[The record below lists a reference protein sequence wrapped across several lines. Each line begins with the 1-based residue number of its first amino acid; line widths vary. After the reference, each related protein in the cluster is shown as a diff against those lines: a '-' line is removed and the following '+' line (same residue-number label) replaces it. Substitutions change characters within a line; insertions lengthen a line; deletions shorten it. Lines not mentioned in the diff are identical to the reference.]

1 MTLMEDIILTDAL
14 SNVLSPTPRAK
25 TGSPYFLNKE
35 IKRNINK
42 RLVSFDSCMLTSA
55 LANMHL
61 LLYFKSLSSFCNLA
75 LI

>member
-25 TGSPYFLNKE
+25 TGSPYFLNKK
-35 IKRNINK
+35 IKRNINA
-42 RLVSFDSCMLTSA
+42 RLESSDSCMLTSA

-61 LLYFKSLSSFCNLA
+61 LLYFKPPSSTCNLA

>member
-1 MTLMEDIILTDAL
+1 MEDIILTDAL

-25 TGSPYFLNKE
+25 TGCPYFLNKE
-35 IKRNINK
+35 IKRNMNT

-55 LANMHL
+55 LESMHL
-61 LLYFKSLSSFCNLA
+61 LLYFKSPYSTCNLA